1 MARDSED
8 KGGGEQDEEMMAVM
22 GLWHIILVVAKLFVG
37 WWGRRQG
44 WSQDLG
50 RRWVEIKV
58 LNIIFFVRVN
68 SKSTLSN

>member
-1 MARDSED
+1 MARDNED

-50 RRWVEIKV
+50 RRWVKIKSV
-58 LNIIFFVRVN
+58 EHNFFC
-68 SKSTLSN
+68 